1 MLSKFQKKYINSISS
16 TSLLEVLQ
24 EACQLFEE
32 EREQWKKERLKLLER
47 LEIENKRIEA
57 LETENKQL
65 RDQLALNSQNSS
77 KPPSTDQSRKNKSLR
92 KSRGRS
98 RGGQPGHKGH
108 HLAFSESPDHVEPH
122 FVNTCETCGE
132 DLSQVAVEATHKR
145 QVFDLPALQ
154 LEVTEHQVEQK
165 ICPCCRHLNHSSFPA
180 GIEAPTQYGPRIKGL
195 AVYLNQYQFLPFDR
209 CQQFFE
215 DLFSQPLNAA
225 TIYAS
230 LQQAAH
236 RLYPFQQQ
244 VAEALIQAEVVH
256 FDETSLFE
264 NKQRR
269 WLHSASTEE
278 LTFYFIHDKRGQAG
292 MDAAGI
298 LPQFEKTAIHD
309 HWESY
314 QHYECDHGFCN
325 AHHLRELTRAY
336 QQEKA
341 LWAQEMSDLLVEIK
355 EQVDQAKF
363 KEQSALSPI
372 QLDHFRQRYR
382 DITQEALKLYPPPP
396 QTKKRGRPKQ
406 SKAKNLL
413 DRLILYEKES
423 LLFMDDFRVPFDNNQ
438 AERDVRMVKLK
449 QKISG
454 GFRTAEGS
462 RAFCIR
468 AHFHYQKTG
477 EIHPRVAH
485 SGFAS
490 FTCSSLLLKLSFF

>member
-1 MLSKFQKKYINSISS
+1 M
-16 TSLLEVLQ
+16 
-24 EACQLFEE
+24 
-32 EREQWKKERLKLLER
+32 
-47 LEIENKRIEA
+47 
-57 LETENKQL
+57 
-65 RDQLALNSQNSS
+65 
-77 KPPSTDQSRKNKSLR
+77 
-92 KSRGRS
+92 
-98 RGGQPGHKGH
+98 
-108 HLAFSESPDHVEPH
+108 AFSESPDHVEPH

-180 GIEAPTQYGPRIKGL
+180 GIEAPTQYGPGIKGL

-236 RLYPFQQQ
+236 RLYPLQQQ

-355 EQVDQAKF
+355 KQVDQAKF
-363 KEQSALSPI
+363 KEQSALSPV

-413 DRLILYEKES
+413 DRLIL
-423 LLFMDDFRVPFDNNQ
+423 R
-438 AERDVRMVKLK
+438 
-449 QKISG
+449 
-454 GFRTAEGS
+454 
-462 RAFCIR
+462 
-468 AHFHYQKTG
+468 
-477 EIHPRVAH
+477 
-485 SGFAS
+485 
-490 FTCSSLLLKLSFF
+490 LSNG

>member
-1 MLSKFQKKYINSISS
+1 MLSTVQKYIDSLSSIPH
-16 TSLLEVLQ
+16 LEALQ
-24 EACQLFEE
+24 EACQLFEK
-32 EREQWKKERLKLLER
+32 EREQWKQERLALL
-47 LEIENKRIEA
+47 KRIEA
-57 LETENKQL
+57 LEAENKQL

-77 KPPSTDQSRKNKSLR
+77 KPPSSDPSRKNKSLR

-108 HLAFSESPDHVEPH
+108 HLPFSESPDHVEPH
-122 FVNTCETCGE
+122 FVSTCEACGE
-132 DLSQVAVEATHKR
+132 DLSQVMVEARHKR
-145 QVFDLPALQ
+145 QVFDLPPLQ

-165 ICPCCRHLNHSSFPA
+165 ICPCCRHLNRSSFPA

-215 DLFSQPLNAA
+215 DLFGQPLNAA

-230 LQQAAH
+230 LQQAAQ
-236 RLYPFQQQ
+236 RLNPLQQQ
-244 VAEALIQAEVVH
+244 VAEALIQAEVVQ

-278 LTFYFIHDKRGQAG
+278 LTFYFIHDKRGRAG

-336 QQEKA
+336 EQEKA
-341 LWAQEMSDLLVEIK
+341 FWAQEMSDLLVEIK

-363 KEQSALSPI
+363 KEQSALNPVL
-372 QLDHFRQRYR
+372 LDHFRQRYR

-413 DRLILYEKES
+413 DRLILYEYEKET

-438 AERDVRMVKLK
+438 AERDIRMVKLK

-462 RAFCIR
+462 QAFCTIR
-468 AHFHYQKTG
+468 GAISTTRKQGKSIFEMLTQ
-477 EIHPRVAH
+477 AL
-485 SGFAS
+485 
-490 FTCSSLLLKLSFF
+490 SLPNPVRDKLLPAPPCY